1 MTSAFLDGAR
11 YWLGVV
17 YLASV
22 PGAVLFW
29 FAIHPFAAFWRRA
42 GAVPAYAAGFAVMIA
57 AGVVAVVWRRPLMG
71 ADLGPNVVTAAIGL
85 ALIAIS
91 AVIRHRWRRQLTMR
105 IPFGLPEIAPARFP
119 PALLTD
125 GIYATVR
132 HPRYAEFS
140 LGALG
145 WGAPLQLRRD
155 LRGGGADPGVHRRA
169 DPDRGAGAG
178 GALQGRPTR
187 SIGGAAPA
195 VIARMRS

>member
-85 ALIAIS
+85 ALIVIS

-105 IPFGLPEIAPARFP
+105 ILFGLPEIAPARFP

-145 WGAPLQLRRD
+145 WALLSNYVGIYAAAALTLVFIGGLIPIEERELAARFGAPYAEYRR
-155 LRGGGADPGVHRRA
+155 RV
-169 DPDRGAGAG
+169 
-178 GALQGRPTR
+178 
-187 SIGGAAPA
+187 PA
-195 VIARMRS
+195 VIPRMRS